1 VTIAESL
8 LPEFDR
14 EMATTRRLLERVPD
28 EKLAWKPHVKSMSL
42 GDLATHVASL
52 PSWGALAITQAEF
65 DLATS
70 HHTPTTSRTETLGR
84 FDTHVAEGR
93 AALAGRSDP
102 EMMATW
108 TLRHGDQKLFTMPKV
123 AVWRTFMMNHVIHH
137 RGQLSVY
144 LRLNDVPVPAM
155 YGPSADESPTF

>member
-14 EMATTRRLLERVPD
+14 EMSTTRRLLERVPED
-28 EKLAWKPHVKSMSL
+28 KLAWKPHVKSMSL
-42 GDLATHVASL
+42 GDLATHVSSL
-52 PSWGALAITQAEF
+52 PSWGSVALTASEF
-65 DLATS
+65 DLAS
-70 HHTPTTSRTETLGR
+70 HHVTPATSRIELLAR
-84 FDTHVAEGR
+84 FDKNVAGTR
-93 AALAGRSDP
+93 AALAGKADP
-102 EMMATW
+102 EMLTAW
-108 TLRHGDQKLFTMPKV
+108 TLKHGDQKLFSMPKI

-155 YGPSADESPTF
+155 YGPSADEAPNF